1 MQIVL
6 ALGFLHSNNVAH
18 RDLKPENILLDS
30 DGYLAL
36 TDFGIAKIFEK
47 METSGSICGTL
58 EYMAPEILSGTGHT
72 LSVDWW
78 SLGILIYQMIF
89 GQTPYCVGAHSR
101 QELLRTI

>member
-36 TDFGIAKIFEK
+36 TDFGIAKIFDK

-58 EYMAPEILSGTGHT
+58 EYMAPEILQGTGHT

-89 GQTPYCVGAHSR
+89 GKTPYCVGAHSR
-101 QELLRTI
+101 LELLRTI